1 MHWELRVFSTGL
13 LGESQN
19 VEAYSDEAEGLEP
32 GQGQTS
38 AQDMSH
44 WPERWGEGGQAV
56 TRPAHQ
62 PPNLVSHTVG
72 VSSCQRP
79 TTLETTQGAGVVT
92 FYF

>member
-1 MHWELRVFSTGL
+1 MPWELRVFSTGL

-44 WPERWGEGGQAV
+44 WPERWGKEGKQ
-56 TRPAHQ
+56 
-62 PPNLVSHTVG
+62 
-72 VSSCQRP
+72 
-79 TTLETTQGAGVVT
+79 
-92 FYF
+92 